1 MAYPPLYTD
10 EGVDGAVVRGLRRL
24 GWDVVRAIEVHPIG
38 TSDEVHFKSAAEM
51 GRLLVSNDQDML
63 TIAARQLRDGME
75 FPGLIFW
82 LPDKYPRVGDILRA
96 FAATATEAEINPG
109 RGWVKFL

>member
-10 EGVDGAVVRGLRRL
+10 EGVDGAVVRGLRSL
-24 GWDVVRAIEVHPIG
+24 GWDVVRAIDVHPAG
-38 TSDEVHFKSAAEM
+38 TSDVVHFKSAAEM

-63 TIAARQLRDGME
+63 KIAARWLRDGIA

-82 LPDKYPRVGDILRA
+82 FPGKYQRVGDILRA
-96 FAATATEAEINPG
+96 FAATAAQAEITPG
-109 RGWVKFL
+109 RSWVKFL

>member
-10 EGVDGAVVRGLRRL
+10 EGVDGAAVRGLRRL
-24 GWDVVRAIEVHPIG
+24 GWDVVRAIDVHPVG
-38 TSDEVHFKSAAEM
+38 TSDAVHFNSAAEM

-63 TIAARQLRDGME
+63 KIAARRQRDGVE

-82 LPDKYPRVGDILRA
+82 VPGRYERVGDILRA
-96 FAATATEAEINPG
+96 FSAAAAQAESNPA

>member
-10 EGVDGAVVRGLRRL
+10 EGVDGAVVRGLQKL

-63 TIAARQLRDGME
+63 KIAARWLRDSME

-82 LPDKYPRVGDILRA
+82 LPGKYQRVGEILRA
-96 FAATATEAEINPG
+96 FAATSDQAEINPG
-109 RGWVKFL
+109 RSWVKFL